1 MTTRYVIR
9 HLYRID
15 GISRAVVEQS
25 FHDEDE
31 AREAFADVAQARPGR
46 CYDLA
51 RETVE
56 VLERTAGEPRAL
68 TLRPGESS

>member
-9 HLYRID
+9 HHYSID
-15 GISRAVVEQS
+15 GTSQAVVELS
-25 FHDEDE
+25 FPSE
-31 AREAFADVAQARPGR
+31 AEGREAFAEVAQARPGR

-56 VLERTAGEPRAL
+56 VLERTAVEPRAL
-68 TLRPGESS
+68 TLWPGGSS